1 MKKIRFSFFTDQVVS
16 EDTLVIAE
24 QLRELRIMF
33 RKKVYFEV
41 LQREEHDVENV
52 TNEKL
57 LEEFEMENALNFLV
71 IKSWIE
77 DDKFKISSE
86 YISN

>member
-1 MKKIRFSFFTDQVVS
+1 
-16 EDTLVIAE
+16 
-24 QLRELRIMF
+24 MF

>member
-16 EDTLVIAE
+16 EDTLVIAT

-33 RKKVYFEV
+33 RDKFYFQV
-41 LQREEHDVENV
+41 LQREKHDVENV
-52 TNEKL
+52 SNETL
-57 LEEFEMENALNFLV
+57 LEEFEMETALNFLV

-77 DDKFKISSE
+77 DDQFKIKSE